1 VLEVAFIGNKGTRL
15 WGAKGVFSEYDGLP
29 ASMLSMGA
37 ILNDSVSMHPQ
48 FKPYTSF
55 PDDLSVAQALR
66 PYPQY
71 YGVEEQFPYNTNSN
85 YNSLQVT
92 ATRRL
97 TKGLGFLAA
106 YTWSKAIG
114 YVDANGP
121 GAYYATVKDY
131 YNRRLERSVTEF
143 NYPQDF
149 KLTWVYETPVGK
161 GRSFDLHWA
170 NWVLG
175 GWQLAAIHHYVSG
188 GPVAVG
194 ESDLL
199 TPTGFGSIR
208 PDILSGQKL
217 TLSGAPTKVNV
228 NDEASSAQNYGAPYL
243 NLAAF
248 STVPQDSS
256 VPLRVGTAPRFLPY
270 VRGPHSMSE
279 TFRMSKKFPLSKRE
293 GTFFGLG
300 MTMTNPFNRIGRYI
314 LTTDVTDREHFG
326 EIYAGGGGRTIQL
339 DGRIEF

>member
-1 VLEVAFIGNKGTRL
+1 MQYLLPRETVLEVAFIGNKGTRL

-66 PYPQY
+66 PYPQF

-92 ATRRL
+92 ATRHL

-106 YTWSKAIG
+106 YTWSKALG

-121 GAYYATVKDY
+121 GAYYATVQDY

-161 GRSFDLHWA
+161 GRSFDLHW
-170 NWVLG
+170 
-175 GWQLAAIHHYVSG
+175 
-188 GPVAVG
+188 
-194 ESDLL
+194 
-199 TPTGFGSIR
+199 PTGSSEAGSWRPSTTTCPGARSQWVSRTFLFQAGSGSGFGRI
-208 PDILSGQKL
+208 
-217 TLSGAPTKVNV
+217 
-228 NDEASSAQNYGAPYL
+228 SSAARSSR
-243 NLAAF
+243 LAEL
-248 STVPQDSS
+248 P
-256 VPLRVGTAPRFLPY
+256 PR
-270 VRGPHSMSE
+270 
-279 TFRMSKKFPLSKRE
+279 
-293 GTFFGLG
+293 
-300 MTMTNPFNRIGRYI
+300 
-314 LTTDVTDREHFG
+314 LT
-326 EIYAGGGGRTIQL
+326 
-339 DGRIEF
+339 

>member
-48 FKPYTSF
+48 FKPYASF

-66 PYPQY
+66 PYPQF

-92 ATRRL
+92 ATRHL

-106 YTWSKAIG
+106 YTWSKALG

-121 GAYYATVKDY
+121 GAYYATVQDY

-194 ESDLL
+194 EPDLL
-199 TPTGFGSIR
+199 IPSGFGFGIR
-208 PDILSGQKL
+208 PDIVGGQKL
-217 TLSGAPTKVNV
+217 TLGGAPTKVNV
-228 NDEASSAQNYGAPYL
+228 NTGPNTGTPYL
-243 NLAAF
+243 NPAAF
-248 STVPQDSS
+248 SRVPQDSS
-256 VPLRVGTAPRFLPY
+256 VPLRVGTAPRFLPN

-279 TFRMSKKFPLSKRE
+279 TFRMSKKFPFSKRE

-300 MTMTNPFNRIGRYI
+300 MTMTNPFNRTSRYI
-314 LTTDVTDREHFG
+314 NTTDVTDPTFG
-326 EIYAGGGGRTIQL
+326 MVYAGGGGRTIQL
-339 DGRIEF
+339 DARIEF